1 MERTDT
7 PSTDKQ
13 RKLNLI
19 AAATA
24 ELAEATIKRIGA
36 DDLQLMSI
44 TFDDLADYV
53 EKADDAD
60 RDMKEITEML
70 GLRPNQTAVSN
81 KKTEDLCWHHQH
93 VGPCRFGEDCR
104 NEHVG
109 DAGALRH
116 RHEDENGIC
125 RDFKEGKC
133 ERDRC
138 KFGHDLTKVTA
149 AAAQT
154 NGQWTAD
161 EKMACKRY
169 CKERMEHMTAD
180 TLQKVKDS
188 KDGVDGYKARFGMP
202 LRVDQKQWW
211 TDNMPT
217 RADTN
222 TTQTAAASAAQLY
235 YDDTESDEQLTAA
248 ELLSDTDED
257 EWMVTA

>member
-1 MERTDT
+1 MTCM
-7 PSTDKQ
+7 
-13 RKLNLI
+13 
-19 AAATA
+19 
-24 ELAEATIKRIGA
+24 
-36 DDLQLMSI
+36 QLMAI
-44 TFDDLADYV
+44 TFDDLADYF

-60 RDMKEITEML
+60 RDEREINAML
-70 GLRPNQTAVSN
+70 GLQPNQTALSD

-138 KFGHDLTKVTA
+138 KFGHDINKVTA

-161 EKMACKRY
+161 EKLACRRY
-169 CKERMEHMTAD
+169 CKEQMKHMTAD
-180 TLQKVKDS
+180 TLQEVKDS
-188 KDGVDGYKARFGMP
+188 KLGLDGYKARVGTPMS
-202 LRVDQKQWW
+202 VQQKQWW
-211 TDNMPT
+211 ADNMPT
-217 RADTN
+217 NADTN
-222 TTQTAAASAAQLY
+222 TTQTAAAAAMLY
-235 YDDTESDEQLTAA
+235 YDPYDPDDESDEQMTPA
-248 ELLSDTDED
+248 ELLSDTDD
-257 EWMVTA
+257 DY